1 MAMLQVGITGGIGS
15 GKTLVSD
22 IFSSLQIPIYNS
34 DIRAKEITVFDAKV
48 RKAIIQVF
56 GNESYASNALNREYL
71 AKMVFSDKG
80 KLEQLNRIIHP
91 AVAADYSNWLLDFSN
106 KPYVLKEAAILFE
119 SGSYKTC
126 DKTILVTAPQELR
139 IKRVIKRDSVSR
151 ESVLY
156 RMKNQMTNEE
166 KLKLS
171 DYQITNNGEQSLI
184 LQVYKL
190 HQQILQL

>member
-1 MAMLQVGITGGIGS
+1 MLQVGITGGIGS